1 MKKDLFKRKR
11 LSAYD
16 AIYEAQKIAYAPL
29 VFQAVRTMRE
39 LGILTQLDEYKSGV
53 SARDIAE
60 KLKLSLY
67 AVETLLESGLSC
79 GVVEIDEDEM
89 YRLSKTGVYLL
100 HDEMTRINMDYN
112 HYICYQGM
120 YHLDEACKTE
130 KPAGLRVFGEQ
141 WQTLYQALPHL
152 PEKIKK
158 SWYAFDHFYSDS
170 AYPVALPIIFQSSP
184 KTMMDIGANVGK
196 FSILAAKYDPDVRI
210 TMVDL
215 HDQLQ
220 NAVNNVSEAGL
231 TDHIDSL
238 AMDLL
243 DRTQNLPQGIDVFW
257 LSQFL
262 SCFGKQEIISILQRI
277 ANVMGDNNRLYILE
291 TCWDRQQH
299 EASAYSLINT
309 SLYFTAIASGN
320 SKMYHSD
327 ELVECVNKAGLTVC
341 NIHDNIGIC
350 HTLFECGRDG
360 KSLHDPTINTNNLP
374 RDISRL
380 I

>member
-1 MKKDLFKRKR
+1 MKKEIFKHKP
-11 LSAYD
+11 LTAYD

-39 LGILTQLDEYKSGV
+39 LGILAQLDEHKTGV
-53 SARDIAE
+53 SAMVIAE

-67 AVETLLESGLSC
+67 SVETLLESGLSC
-79 GVVEIDEDEM
+79 GVVDIDDGEM
-89 YRLSKTGVYLL
+89 YRLSKTGFYLL

-120 YHLDEACKTE
+120 YQLDEACRTE
-130 KPAGLRVFGEQ
+130 KPAGLGVFGDQ
-141 WQTLYQALPHL
+141 WETLYQALPHL

-170 AYPVALPIIFQSSP
+170 AYPAALPIIFESRP
-184 KTMMDIGANVGK
+184 ATMLDIGTNVGK
-196 FSILAAKYDPDVRI
+196 FSILAANYNADIHI

-215 HDQLQ
+215 PDQLK
-220 NAVNNVSEAGL
+220 NAINNVADAGL
-231 TDHIDSL
+231 SERIDSFP
-238 AMDLL
+238 MDLL
-243 DRTQNLPQGIDVFW
+243 DTTQQFRKGIDIFW
-257 LSQFL
+257 LSQFV

-277 ANVMGDNNRLYILE
+277 AEAMGENGRLYILE

-327 ELVECVNKAGLTVC
+327 ELVDCVNKAGLQVSKVY
-341 NIHDNIGIC
+341 DNIGIC
-350 HTLFECGRDG
+350 HSLFEC
-360 KSLHDPTINTNNLP
+360 SIPA
-374 RDISRL
+374 S
-380 I
+380 

>member
-1 MKKDLFKRKR
+1 MKKDLFKHKP
-11 LSAYD
+11 LTAYD

-29 VFQAVRTMRE
+29 IFQAVRTMRE
-39 LGILTQLDEYKSGV
+39 LGILSQLDAHKFGI
-53 SARDIAE
+53 SAKDIAE

-79 GVVEIDEDEM
+79 GVVDIDDNES
-89 YRLSKTGVYLL
+89 YLLSKTGYYLL

-130 KPAGLRVFGEQ
+130 KPAGLGVFGEQ
-141 WQTLYQALPHL
+141 WETLYQALPHL

-158 SWYAFDHFYSDS
+158 SWHAFDHFYSDS
-170 AYPVALPIIFQSSP
+170 AYPIVLPILLDSNPVESKP

-196 FSILAAKYDPDVRI
+196 FSILAAKHNHDIHI

-215 HDQLQ
+215 HDQLK
-220 NAVNNVSEAGL
+220 NAIKNVAEAGL
-231 TDHIDSL
+231 VDRITPL
-238 AMDLL
+238 PMDLL
-243 DRTQNLPQGIDVFW
+243 DTRQQFPKGIDIFW

-262 SCFGKQEIISILQRI
+262 SCFGKNEIISILQRI
-277 ANVMGDNNRLYILE
+277 TDAMDNDSRLYILE

-299 EASAYSLINT
+299 EASAFSLINT

-327 ELVECVNKAGLTVC
+327 ELIDCVNQAGLTVRT
-341 NIHDNIGIC
+341 IHDNIGIC
-350 HTLFECGRDG
+350 HTLFECGKPETVQG
-360 KSLHDPTINTNNLP
+360 SKGQ
-374 RDISRL
+374 
-380 I
+380 

>member
-1 MKKDLFKRKR
+1 MKRDIFKHKP
-11 LSAYD
+11 LTAYD

-39 LGILTQLDEYKSGV
+39 LGILSQLDEHKSGIT
-53 SARDIAE
+53 AEEIAE

-79 GVVEIDEDEM
+79 GVVDIDEDDL
-89 YRLSKTGVYLL
+89 YHISKTGFYLL

-112 HYICYQGM
+112 HFICYQGM
-120 YHLDEACKTE
+120 YHLDQACRTE

-141 WQTLYQALPHL
+141 WETLYQALPHL

-170 AYPVALPIIFQSSP
+170 AYPIALPIIFESNP
-184 KTMMDIGANVGK
+184 KRMLDVGANIGK
-196 FSILAAKYDPDVRI
+196 FSILAAKYKPDIRI

-215 HDQLQ
+215 PDQLQ
-220 NAVNNVSEAGL
+220 NAINNVAKARL
-231 TDHIDSL
+231 TENIDTL

-243 DRTQNLPQGIDVFW
+243 DREQNFPEGIDIFW

-277 ANVMGDNNRLYILE
+277 ADAMGSDSRLYILE

-299 EASAYSLINT
+299 EASAFSLINT

-327 ELVECVNKAGLTVC
+327 GLIDCIQQAGLKVRQ
-341 NIHDNIGIC
+341 IHDNIGIC
-350 HTLFECGRDG
+350 HSLFECGRDG
-360 KSLHDPTINTNNLP
+360 KSQGEGGKV
-374 RDISRL
+374 
-380 I
+380 

>member
-1 MKKDLFKRKR
+1 MKKEIFKRKP
-11 LSAYD
+11 LTAYD

-39 LGILTQLDEYKSGV
+39 LGILAQLDAHKNGV
-53 SARDIAE
+53 SAMEIAE

-67 AVETLLESGLSC
+67 SVETLLESGLSC
-79 GVVEIDEDEM
+79 GVVDIDDGEM
-89 YRLSKTGVYLL
+89 YLLSKTGFYLL

-112 HYICYQGM
+112 HHICYQGM
-120 YHLDEACKTE
+120 FSLDEACKTE

-141 WQTLYQALPHL
+141 WETLYQALPHL
-152 PEKIKK
+152 PEEIKK

-170 AYPVALPIIFQSSP
+170 AYPAALPIIFESRP
-184 KTMMDIGANVGK
+184 ATMLDIGANVGK
-196 FSILAAKYDPDVRI
+196 FSILAANYNTDVHI

-215 HDQLQ
+215 PDQLQ
-220 NAVNNVSEAGL
+220 NAVSKVSEAGL
-231 TDHIDSL
+231 VGRIDSL

-243 DRTQNLPQGIDVFW
+243 DTTLQFPEGVDVFW

-262 SCFGKQEIISILQRI
+262 SCFGKQDIVSILQRI
-277 ANVMGDNNRLYILE
+277 AQAMRDNSRLYILE

-309 SLYFTAIASGN
+309 SLYFTAMASGN

-327 ELVECVNKAGLTVC
+327 ELVDCVNKAGLQVSKVY
-341 NIHDNIGIC
+341 DNIGIC
-350 HTLFECGRDG
+350 HSLFECS
-360 KSLHDPTINTNNLP
+360 KPVS
-374 RDISRL
+374 
-380 I
+380 